1 MKDLGRL
8 DIGLYFDDLP
18 LGTTF
23 HTAGRTITEG
33 ELAAY
38 INLTWFTEEL
48 FTNDHDRRDFAIPGR
63 PVPMSLVFAFA
74 EGLVLPSM
82 IRTGLAFLHTDLDV
96 KGPTFVGDTIYVHA
110 EVIEARITSKQ
121 PDRGLVRTRN
131 TVTNAAK
138 QAVLVYQP
146 LRLMKCRP
154 SQSA

>member
-8 DIGLYFDDLP
+8 DTGLYFDDLE
-18 LGTTF
+18 LGATF

-48 FTNDHDRRDFAIPGR
+48 FTNQHDRSDFAIPGR
-63 PVPMSLVFAFA
+63 PVPMSMVFAFA

-110 EVIEARITSKQ
+110 EVIEARAVKN
-121 PDRGLVRTRN
+121 PDRGLIRTRN
-131 TVTNAAK
+131 TVMNAAK
-138 QAVLVYQP
+138 ETVLVYQP
-146 LRLMKCRP
+146 LRLMKRRP
-154 SQSA
+154 PG